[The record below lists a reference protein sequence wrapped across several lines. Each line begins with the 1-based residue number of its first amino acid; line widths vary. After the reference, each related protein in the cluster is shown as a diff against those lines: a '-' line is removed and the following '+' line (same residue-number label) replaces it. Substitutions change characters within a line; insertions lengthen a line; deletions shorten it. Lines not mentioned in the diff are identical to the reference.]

1 MLHRDL
7 RLLAWNLR
15 LKEQPR
21 DGRHAVGGRSAR
33 SRAHRELGGGL
44 GRHRVG
50 RDAPEFEV

>member
-33 SRAHRELGGGL
+33 SRAQRELGGGL